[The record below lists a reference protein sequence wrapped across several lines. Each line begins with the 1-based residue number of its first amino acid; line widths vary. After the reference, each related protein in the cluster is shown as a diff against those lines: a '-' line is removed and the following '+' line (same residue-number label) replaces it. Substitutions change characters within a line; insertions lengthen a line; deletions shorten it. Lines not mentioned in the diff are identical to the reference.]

1 MDFRIL
7 GPLEV
12 AEDGAVV
19 ALGGLKQRSLLAILL
34 LSANEVVS
42 SDRLIDALWG
52 EQSPESGRTALQV
65 RVSQLRKALGPAG
78 AQLVTRAPGYVL
90 RVDPGQL
97 DLDKFERLVGEADT
111 ATPALAAAKL
121 REALELWRGEPL
133 ADLAYES
140 FAQSAVARMRELRIT
155 ALEER
160 IEADLALGRHNE
172 LAGELEALVAE
183 HPLRERLRG
192 QLMLTLYRCGRQAE
206 ALEVY
211 QRARSE
217 LQAELGLE
225 PGPEL
230 MALQTA
236 ILNHDRVLLRQ
247 PRDEAWPARLAG
259 PQPSAT
265 VPRSRRRARLL
276 AAAGA
281 TIGLAAVA
289 AGIARLAAG
298 GSSSLRVAP
307 NSVAAIDVRSNA
319 VVAAVPVGSGPGS
332 ISSGSGSLWVANS
345 DDHTISRID
354 PVARRVVRVF
364 PVEGSPMIWRR
375 PPRGFGSSA
384 PTPAPAR
391 YRSIAS
397 IRSSTRSGR

>member
-1 MDFRIL
+1 MALWSRL
-7 GPLEV
+7 V
-12 AEDGAVV
+12 ASSSA
-19 ALGGLKQRSLLAILL
+19 SLLAILL

-42 SDRLIDALWG
+42 SDRLIDELWG
-52 EQSPESGRTALQV
+52 EHSPESGRTALQV

-97 DLDKFERLVGEADT
+97 DLDRFERLVREADT
-111 ATPALAAAKL
+111 AAPALAAAKL

-133 ADLAYES
+133 ADLSYES

-192 QLMLTLYRCGRQAE
+192 QLMLALYRCGRQAD
-206 ALEVY
+206 ALEAY

-217 LQAELGLE
+217 LQVELGLE

-236 ILNHDRVLLRQ
+236 ILNHDRVLLGQ
-247 PRDEAWPARLAG
+247 A
-259 PQPSAT
+259 
-265 VPRSRRRARLL
+265 SRRAVTAWARRAAAVCEGSSLAPAPAAARRGGRDDRARRDRWRDREAGERWQL

-281 TIGLAAVA
+281 GEL
-289 AGIARLAAG
+289 G
-298 GSSSLRVAP
+298 G
-307 NSVAAIDVRSNA
+307 
-319 VVAAVPVGSGPGS
+319 G
-332 ISSGSGSLWVANS
+332 
-345 DDHTISRID
+345 H
-354 PVARRVVRVF
+354 RR
-364 PVEGSPMIWRR
+364 
-375 PPRGFGSSA
+375 A
-384 PTPAPAR
+384 Q
-391 YRSIAS
+391 
-397 IRSSTRSGR
+397 